1 MQTQSFHPNME
12 QSKRPNTAAL
22 KSKLGKRKG
31 ILHSMDFYLLALLNR
46 PQARNWVHMYALTQ
60 QSLVAYLSQYLSVL
74 FT

>member
-46 PQARNWVHMYALTQ
+46 PQARNWVHMYAST
-60 QSLVAYLSQYLSVL
+60 AIFGYLFFSQYLSVL